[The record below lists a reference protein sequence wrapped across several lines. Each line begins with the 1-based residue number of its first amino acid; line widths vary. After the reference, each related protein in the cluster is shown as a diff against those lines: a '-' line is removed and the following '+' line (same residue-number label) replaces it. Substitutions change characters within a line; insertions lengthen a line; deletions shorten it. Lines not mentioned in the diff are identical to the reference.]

1 MHASAILRRILCV
14 RLPEIH
20 AKRLTSLLAAVDAV
34 VSGSRLTLSDLGRG
48 LPGPVAVK
56 HNIKRIDRLLGN
68 GSLHTE
74 ARKLYETLARDSLV
88 GISLPLIVI
97 EVVLVFGG
105 VLAFGW
111 WQLRDLARERKKR
124 EDAKRDRS
132 ST

>member
-1 MHASAILRRILCV
+1 MSH
-14 RLPEIH
+14 
-20 AKRLTSLLAAVDAV
+20 
-34 VSGSRLTLSDLGRG
+34 
-48 LPGPVAVK
+48 
-56 HNIKRIDRLLGN
+56 
-68 GSLHTE
+68 
-74 ARKLYETLARDSLV
+74 
-88 GISLPLIVI
+88 LPLIVI

>member
-1 MHASAILRRILCV
+1 MDH
-14 RLPEIH
+14 
-20 AKRLTSLLAAVDAV
+20 
-34 VSGSRLTLSDLGRG
+34 
-48 LPGPVAVK
+48 
-56 HNIKRIDRLLGN
+56 
-68 GSLHTE
+68 
-74 ARKLYETLARDSLV
+74 
-88 GISLPLIVI
+88 LPLIVI